1 MTIGLGRSLLAV
13 AAAVLLGPL
22 MAAIGL
28 WLMMLV
34 VTVADPS
41 GFLPSLKDA
50 LAGTP
55 NLLTIFI
62 VGSYRVGAAIALIAG
77 LLVAV
82 WMAWR
87 PPNLAVVLAASVAAS
102 LIWLAITEPRVFL
115 GMGARENLFIVPPI
129 AAFAGAACWF
139 LLRRFARRE

>member
-1 MTIGLGRSLLAV
+1 MTIGLGRPMLAV

-22 MAAIGL
+22 MAGIGL

-34 VTVADPS
+34 TTAVDSS

-50 LAGTP
+50 LTGTP
-55 NLLTIFI
+55 KLLTIFI
-62 VGSYRVGAAIALIAG
+62 VGSYRVGAAIALVAG
-77 LLVAV
+77 LLVAA

-102 LIWLAITEPRVFL
+102 LLWLAVTEPGVFL
-115 GMGARENLFIVPPI
+115 GMGARENLFIVPPL